1 MLCNDYLMNRIC
13 IFLIHVV
20 YRGQKIGSGV
30 YSRLAVRFAIFM
42 LLPVGLL
49 SLTRVTLVQRYWL
62 VKTSLESFL
71 KGRRAS

>member
-49 SLTRVTLVQRYWL
+49 SLTRFTLLQCFWL
-62 VKTSLESFL
+62 VRTTFESLL
-71 KGRRAS
+71 KRRRA